1 MWYVLTKKL
10 IRYGLSDSVFCLGG
24 LFLEAVATEGHST
37 NDDEQQSDRALYL
50 YFFIIFILILI
61 TFDR

>member
-1 MWYVLTKKL
+1 MFWLKNLYTTVCL
-10 IRYGLSDSVFCLGG
+10 IRYFVQADFLD
-24 LFLEAVATEGHST
+24 LEAVATDGHST
-37 NDDEQQSDRALYL
+37 DDDEQQSDRALYL